1 MRGWPF
7 TGSAGAAT
15 PLRLFDGEHIQA
27 RLEQG
32 DWVAGVL
39 HVVPGG
45 VEIAYDEPRLV
56 DGCVESSRLLDHEA
70 ATRLK
75 ALVRPASLETPE
87 SRRRR
92 DAQLWRCAHPGWRD
106 RLARWGRELIG
117 RDPVAADPLLRRYL
131 GRRVLVRLSRR
142 GQDQHTT
149 GLLLA
154 YDRRFLAL
162 ADVLLPCETCLPLC
176 PGTTRSAEIDALW
189 NDAGLELFNRGDAP
203 VDVLGVRTSAGM
215 RPWEIVLRPGARER
229 IGFRRGPAGTAEL
242 VYERPERGDAV
253 VARAAAFVLGGSE
266 GTVTLPALPDASTRM
281 RDLPIGTTP
290 ESREEPPVPIPSGD

>member
-1 MRGWPF
+1 MPGWPF
-7 TGSAGAAT
+7 TGSAGAAA
-15 PLRLFDGEHIQA
+15 PLRLFDGERIQA

-32 DWVAGVL
+32 DWVSGVL

-45 VEIAYDEPRLV
+45 IEIVYDEPRLV
-56 DGCVESSRLLDHEA
+56 GGCVESSRLLDHDA
-70 ATRLK
+70 AARLK

-92 DAQLWRCAHPGWRD
+92 DAQLWRTAHPGWRD

-131 GRRVLVRLSRR
+131 GRRVLVRLPRR

-154 YDRRFLAL
+154 YDHRFLAL

-176 PGTTRSAEIDALW
+176 PGTTRSAELDALW
-189 NDAGLELFNRGDAP
+189 NDAGLELFNRGAAP

-253 VARAAAFVLGGSE
+253 VPRGAAFVLGGSE

-281 RDLPIGTTP
+281 GDLPIGTTP

>member
-1 MRGWPF
+1 MRGLPF
-7 TGSAGAAT
+7 TGSGGSAS
-15 PLRLFDGEHIQA
+15 PLRLFHGQRIQA

-39 HVVPGG
+39 HVVAGG

-56 DGCVESSRLLDHEA
+56 GGCVESSRLLDREA

-75 ALVRPASLETPE
+75 ALVRPAALETPD
-87 SRRRR
+87 SRRQR
-92 DAQLWRCAHPGWRD
+92 DRSLWRCAHPGWRD
-106 RLARWGRELIG
+106 RLLRWGRELLG
-117 RDPVAADPLLRRYL
+117 RDPLAADPLLRRYL
-131 GRRVLVRLSRR
+131 GRRVLVRLPRR

-154 YDRRFLAL
+154 YDRHFLAL

-189 NDAGLELFNRGDAP
+189 NDEGLELFNRGAAP
-203 VDVLGVRTSAGM
+203 LDVLGVRTSTGV
-215 RPWEIVLRPGARER
+215 RPWEIILRPGARER

-242 VYERPERGDAV
+242 VYERPERGDAIV
-253 VARAAAFVLGGSE
+253 PRAAAVVLGGSE

-290 ESREEPPVPIPSGD
+290 ESRAEPPVPIPSGD